1 VKIKGWEKGRWGKEV
16 VLRVGKGG
24 VLRLGKRR
32 GRVKGGVKGAVLEVG
47 KGGRVRGGGKG
58 D

>member
-1 VKIKGWEKGRWGKEV
+1 M
-16 VLRVGKGG
+16 LRVGKRG

-47 KGGRVRGGGKG
+47 KGGRVRGGGKR